1 MVDIFNG
8 RVPGWA
14 GVASGQCTPGYT
26 LVPATPAPRLFSAHP
41 GAGAKNRAPTG
52 LMEQPLVF
60 QRSSLRSFLFSGLPK
75 RKAAPRSASCS
86 PVLLSF
92 PPPEVPY
99 RGGREE
105 SSAPTGLFRVGLC
118 LSHRRGAAAF
128 IAAYVF
134 FFLSIC
140 LSYPSEKSRLEVV
153 RAALVSLGVI

>member
-52 LMEQPLVF
+52 LLEQPLVF

-92 PPPEVPY
+92 GASGEPSGAGAIF
-99 RGGREE
+99 R
-105 SSAPTGLFRVGLC
+105 APTGL
-118 LSHRRGAAAF
+118 SARR
-128 IAAYVF
+128 YVF
-134 FFLSIC
+134 MSFCLKNSPVFLSKIRHYALKKSPFPGWGRGVSKILSFIC
-140 LSYPSEKSRLEVV
+140 WL
-153 RAALVSLGVI
+153 